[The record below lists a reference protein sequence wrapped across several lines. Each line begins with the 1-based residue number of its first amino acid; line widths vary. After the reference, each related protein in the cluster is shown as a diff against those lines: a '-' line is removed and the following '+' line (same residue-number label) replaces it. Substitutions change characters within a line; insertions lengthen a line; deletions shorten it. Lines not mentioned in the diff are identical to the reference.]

1 MIKTSVKPSAGV
13 TVIKGRRAKPQQLP
27 GRCAG
32 RGVGAEWEQPCR
44 GSLQRGIGAHPCPT
58 EPPACSSL
66 PSGGQAWMKQEMWEP
81 WAGWDHTRHCGEAR
95 DPRRAPGL
103 RGQLGRSRGSCAV
116 LEGTSS
122 LQSRSCRLTYPD
134 RCAKD
139 SQTEMLGFNL
149 SCAIPGEMKSISL
162 LGLLRNK
169 SEHPT

>member
-1 MIKTSVKPSAGV
+1 
-13 TVIKGRRAKPQQLP
+13 
-27 GRCAG
+27 
-32 RGVGAEWEQPCR
+32 
-44 GSLQRGIGAHPCPT
+44 
-58 EPPACSSL
+58 
-66 PSGGQAWMKQEMWEP
+66 MKQEMWEP

-103 RGQLGRSRGSCAV
+103 RGQLGRSWGSCAV

>member
-1 MIKTSVKPSAGV
+1 
-13 TVIKGRRAKPQQLP
+13 
-27 GRCAG
+27 
-32 RGVGAEWEQPCR
+32 
-44 GSLQRGIGAHPCPT
+44 
-58 EPPACSSL
+58 
-66 PSGGQAWMKQEMWEP
+66 MKQEMWEA
-81 WAGWDHTRHCGEAR
+81 WTGWDHTSRCRGAQG
-95 DPRRAPGL
+95 PRRAPGL

-116 LEGTSS
+116 LEGTSTV
-122 LQSRSCRLTYPD
+122 QSRSCCRLAYPD